1 MMEESPAV
9 SVPQSDGRVGISF
22 LPDARAVEVSPGET
36 ILQAALRVGIKF
48 THACGGNARCSTCR
62 TAILE
67 GLENCTQRSEAEEEI
82 AMHLQFKP
90 MIRLACQ
97 TRVTGNTTV
106 RRLVLDDED
115 EELAVGSMAEEF
127 GEAAGEERQVAIL
140 FVDIRGFTS
149 FAEKLLPYDVIHAL
163 NRYYH
168 RMGQIVHRHG
178 GVIDNYMGDGILA
191 VFGIEGSEHMVS
203 RALEA
208 GLEMLNA
215 VESMKPYF
223 EAIHGRSFD
232 IGIGLHY
239 GAVVVGSIGWGNY
252 KRRTIV
258 GDAVNFAS
266 RVESANKN
274 AGTNFLISEDAYE
287 QVGHEVEVNQCPPW
301 EVRGKTGVFQLYEVV
316 GTKVP

>member
-9 SVPQSDGRVGISF
+9 SVPQSDGRIGISF
-22 LPDARAVEVSPGET
+22 LPDARAVEVSPDET

-67 GLENCTQRSEAEEEI
+67 GLENCSQRGEAEEEI

-163 NRYYH
+163 NR
-168 RMGQIVHRHG
+168 
-178 GVIDNYMGDGILA
+178 
-191 VFGIEGSEHMVS
+191 
-203 RALEA
+203 
-208 GLEMLNA
+208 
-215 VESMKPYF
+215 
-223 EAIHGRSFD
+223 
-232 IGIGLHY
+232 
-239 GAVVVGSIGWGNY
+239 
-252 KRRTIV
+252 
-258 GDAVNFAS
+258 
-266 RVESANKN
+266 
-274 AGTNFLISEDAYE
+274 
-287 QVGHEVEVNQCPPW
+287 
-301 EVRGKTGVFQLYEVV
+301 
-316 GTKVP
+316 

>member
-1 MMEESPAV
+1 
-9 SVPQSDGRVGISF
+9 
-22 LPDARAVEVSPGET
+22 
-36 ILQAALRVGIKF
+36 
-48 THACGGNARCSTCR
+48 
-62 TAILE
+62 
-67 GLENCTQRSEAEEEI
+67 LENCTQRSEAEEEI

-149 FAEKLLPYDVIHAL
+149 FAENLLPYDVIHAL

-191 VFGIEGSEHMVS
+191 VFGIEGSEQMVS

-274 AGTNFLISEDAYE
+274 AGTDFLISEDAYE